1 MISKRR
7 QRSSLS
13 EAVMPE
19 DLVLQAAARHQVREE
34 EQRRRRPLGR
44 FLAGRGKSVGGF
56 LPQRFFST
64 KDISKESTSTQES
77 GETVI
82 PSFRPYDWRKEHL
95 PLILKL
101 QREQQNLERQER
113 DGEPLDTGMTERLCP
128 SMKAVVDEKTKAL
141 QEQLANNTE
150 DDSGSTWNDSSRE
163 IEADSTS
170 TTATRHKAKIVHV
183 SSTASLTSLLG
194 EDEPSRRTISS
205 IAA

>member
-1 MISKRR
+1 
-7 QRSSLS
+7 
-13 EAVMPE
+13 MPE

-44 FLAGRGKSVGGF
+44 FLAGRGKSIGGF

-113 DGEPLDTGMTERLCP
+113 DGEPLDTCRTESSCP
-128 SMKAVVDEKTKAL
+128 SSMKAVVDGKNEASHD
-141 QEQLANNTE
+141 QLSNNTE
-150 DDSGSTWNDSSRE
+150 DDSGSTWNDTFHE
-163 IEADSTS
+163 IKADSTS
-170 TTATRHKAKIVHV
+170 TDAARNKAKIVHV
-183 SSTASLTSLLG
+183 SSTTSLTSLLG
-194 EDEPSRRTISS
+194 EDEPSRRTIYS